1 MTIRLL
7 FIFKTVVECGSITK
21 AAQKL
26 YMSQPAVTHAI
37 QELEE
42 RVSITL
48 FDRIGKRLYVSET
61 GKLFYQKTC
70 KLLTMY
76 EELESSAQGLE
87 KDTILRVG
95 SSITNA
101 NLLLPKL
108 LARFH
113 ELYPNPVKVVVDN
126 AKNIEEKLYRNEV
139 DIAFLEG
146 ALSSSQIVELPL
158 FSFDIALFC
167 HRDHHLA
174 KFEEVSL
181 LDLCN
186 ETWLL
191 REKGS
196 AIRDTLDS
204 AYLLLDRI
212 IEPAWESVNSQVLIE
227 AVKKNL
233 GISVLP
239 VNLLEPALQEGCIKI
254 LKLTDALSC
263 MNHIV
268 YHKDKHI
275 PQAMANLLEISKE
288 YQVE

>member
-26 YMSQPAVTHAI
+26 YMSQPAVTHAV

-42 RVSITL
+42 RVAITL

-76 EELESSAQGLE
+76 DELESSAQGLQ

-108 LARFH
+108 LEEFH
-113 ELYPNPVKVVVDN
+113 HRYPNPVKVVVDN
-126 AKNIEEKLYRNEV
+126 AKNIEEKLIRNEV
-139 DIAFLEG
+139 DVAFLEG
-146 ALSSSQIVELPL
+146 ALSSSQIVEMPL
-158 FSFDIALFC
+158 FPFDIVLVC
-167 HRDHHLA
+167 HKDHPLA
-174 KFEEVSL
+174 KLDEVSL
-181 LDLCN
+181 LELCN

-196 AIRDTLDS
+196 AVRDTLDS

-212 IEPAWESVNSQVLIE
+212 IEPTWESVNSQVLIE
-227 AVKKNL
+227 GVKKNL

-239 VNLLEPALQEGCIKI
+239 YDILQPTLQEGCIKTI
-254 LKLTDALSC
+254 KMNNALSC

-275 PQAMANLLEISKE
+275 SEAMAHLLEISKK
-288 YQVE
+288 YQIK